1 MSAVKQED
9 SEYAPETDDEEMEEE
24 EAMEE
29 TIRHKNPPSKRK
41 SAPDGEVQIAGPSP
55 QRRKESQ
62 VWRFYD
68 RNHDRIRVC
77 KICQKNFSFNTA
89 TSALRKHLI
98 KHFGDQT
105 ETVLSTAQTA
115 MEVTISPSTNTITVT
130 GIDALVSGNPNDITT
145 MPITRNG
152 RNANT
157 KQSIYSRMR
166 TDSAPAPLPTD
177 RAVFPLTQA
186 SPAINAKTEGDASTS
201 SKGPGHA
208 RWR

>member
-1 MSAVKQED
+1 MSVKEED
-9 SEYAPETDDEEMEEE
+9 VEYAPETDDEDAESEVAED
-24 EAMEE
+24 E
-29 TIRHKNPPSKRK
+29 TPKKASLKRK
-41 SAPDGEVQIAGPSP
+41 SAPEVEVEIAAPSP
-55 QRRKESQ
+55 DQRRKESQ

-68 RNHDRIRVC
+68 RNPDRIRVC

-130 GIDALVSGNPNDITT
+130 GIDALVNGNPNDISTI
-145 MPITRNG
+145 PITRNG
-152 RNANT
+152 KVNSA
-157 KQSIYSRMR
+157 KQSIYSRINKIDLA
-166 TDSAPAPLPTD
+166 TPT
-177 RAVFPLTQA
+177 VFPITP
-186 SPAINAKTEGDASTS
+186 PANLATNS
-201 SKGPGHA
+201 SDTTPTTPHKGHA